1 MENLVESV
9 TAKALVESAIPN
21 LVPKITGSVVA
32 PIVANDTI
40 VPDLVKKGWWAN
52 SSTMTKGLVITGVL
66 AVVGVAVWYFGFRKK
81 DEEEDV
87 YTEAQKQIE
96 NEKSEEELAHD
107 KIESV
112 VNKLDTNRNIDPAT
126 LPNGG
131 NGCSEPRTTYSS
143 DDDFVKC
150 EGTWYI
156 KTKVNPSNK
165 KAIGRFKDWT
175 PLEEGQL
182 AIEQLNSRFPND

>member
-1 MENLVESV
+1 MENVLESV
-9 TAKALVESAIPN
+9 TANAVVESATTSVIPK
-21 LVPKITGSVVA
+21 VAESVVTTTA
-32 PIVANDTI
+32 V
-40 VPDLVKKGWWAN
+40 VPDVIKKGWWAN
-52 SSTMTKGLVITGVL
+52 SSTMTKGLIITGAL
-66 AVVGVAVWYFGFRKK
+66 AVVGVAIWYFGFRKK
-81 DEEEDV
+81 DEEEEV
-87 YTEAQKQIE
+87 YTEAEEQHE
-96 NEKSEEELAHD
+96 NEKSEEELAHE

-112 VNKLDTNRNIDPAT
+112 VNKLDTGNRIDPST

-131 NGCSEPRTTYSS
+131 NGCSEPRTTYSG

-150 EGTWYI
+150 GGTWYI
-156 KTKVNPSNK
+156 KTKENPSNK

>member
-1 MENLVESV
+1 MENLIESA
-9 TAKALVESAIPN
+9 TAKAVLESTLPN
-21 LVPKITGSVVA
+21 ITESVVA
-32 PIVANDTI
+32 PIVVPDAI
-40 VPDLVKKGWWAN
+40 VPDVIKKGWWAN
-52 SSTMTKGLVITGVL
+52 SSKMTKGLVITGVL

-81 DEEEDV
+81 DEAEV
-87 YTEAQKQIE
+87 YTETEEQNE
-96 NEKSEEELAHD
+96 NEKSEEELAHE

-112 VNKLDTNRNIDPAT
+112 VNKLDTSKRIDPST

-131 NGCSEPRTTYSS
+131 NGCSEPRTTYSG

-156 KTKVNPSNK
+156 KTKENPSNK
-165 KAIGRFKDWT
+165 QAIGRFKDWT
-175 PLEEGQL
+175 PLQEGQI

>member
-1 MENLVESV
+1 MENVLESV
-9 TAKALVESAIPN
+9 TANAVVESV
-21 LVPKITGSVVA
+21 VPKITESVVA
-32 PIVANDTI
+32 PIVVPDAI
-40 VPDLVKKGWWAN
+40 VPDAIKKGWWAN
-52 SSTMTKGLVITGVL
+52 SSKMTKGLVIGGVL
-66 AVVGVAVWYFGFRKK
+66 AVVGVAVWYFVLRKK
-81 DEEEDV
+81 EDEETE
-87 YTEAQKQIE
+87 YTETEEQLE
-96 NEKSEEELAHD
+96 NEKSEEELAHE

-112 VNKLDTNRNIDPAT
+112 VNKLDTGRNIDPAT

-131 NGCSEPRTTYSS
+131 AGCSEPRTTYSG

-156 KTKVNPSNK
+156 KTKANPSNK